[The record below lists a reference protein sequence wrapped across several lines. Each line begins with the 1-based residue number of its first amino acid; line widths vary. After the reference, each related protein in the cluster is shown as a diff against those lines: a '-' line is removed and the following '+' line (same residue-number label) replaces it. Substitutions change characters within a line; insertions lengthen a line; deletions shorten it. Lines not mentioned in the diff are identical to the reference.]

1 MKKDNMKL
9 EEQVQKLTQ
18 ENIMLI
24 KNNSDLENK
33 KNNLTERFD
42 QLMNG
47 YS

>member
-33 KNNLTERFD
+33 KSNLTERFD